1 MKNKCKSKKG
11 FTLVELLVVI
21 GIIGVLSAIAAP
33 AALSKVKEAKEKT
46 DVANAASIAMAIKSE
61 WAEGNAAFTDS
72 KISSDDLTALAAE
85 YFEGIIPKSKLD
97 ETDFSVTM
105 TDNKVT
111 VATAKHI
118 FFPYDGTLKDVPAV
132 TP

>member
-1 MKNKCKSKKG
+1 MKNKLKSKKG

-61 WAEGNAAFTDS
+61 WAEGNTDFTDN
-72 KISSDDLTALAAE
+72 KISADDLTALATE
-85 YFEGIIPKSKLD
+85 YFEGIVPKSKLD
-97 ETDFSVTM
+97 EADFSVTM
-105 TDNKVT
+105 TDNKIT
-111 VATAKHI
+111 VSTTKHI
-118 FFPYDGTLKDVPAV
+118 FYPYDGTLKEVPVV

>member
-1 MKNKCKSKKG
+1 MIRTRKKKG

-61 WAEGNAAFTDS
+61 IAEGNPLFTDED
-72 KISSDDLTALAAE
+72 ISDEDMSALAEE
-85 YFEGIIPKSKLD
+85 YFEGIVPRSKVDD
-97 ETDFSVTM
+97 EDFQISIEDNKITVKTSKNTFYPNSASVT
-105 TDNKVT
+105 TE
-111 VATAKHI
+111 
-118 FFPYDGTLKDVPAV
+118 
-132 TP
+132 

>member
-1 MKNKCKSKKG
+1 MKNKFKRKKG

-61 WAEGNAAFTDS
+61 WAEGNTAVTDNN
-72 KISSDDLTALAAE
+72 ISEADMTALAAE
-85 YFEGIIPKSKLD
+85 YFDGIVPKSKLD
-97 ETDFSVTM
+97 EEVFLVTM
-105 TDNKVT
+105 ADNKIT
-111 VATAKHI
+111 VATTKHI
-118 FFPYDGTLKDVPAV
+118 FYPSDGALKEIPAV